1 MSLTIVLRS
10 IPQCSATR
18 AATKH
23 SGGKTSGYIDSTLE
37 VHEWKAHVDGAACTT
52 CAFFMDQAKG
62 GRPTKTTKNRGR
74 PNKSSA
80 RYIAD
85 TIQTKAIKNEWGGY
99 RDCIKT
105 T

>member
-1 MSLTIVLRS
+1 MYYL
-10 IPQCSATR
+10 
-18 AATKH
+18 
-23 SGGKTSGYIDSTLE
+23 
-37 VHEWKAHVDGAACTT
+37 DGAACTT

-85 TIQTKAIKNEWGGY
+85 TIQTKAIKMNGG
-99 RDCIKT
+99 DIGIA
-105 T
+105 